1 MLVKIL
7 DIRLIL
13 WYIHNKSINMEV
25 KMMDLATKVRLLR
38 AAKKWSQKELAKKIG
53 VDWTSISSWENGKR
67 FPHYTTAQKIE
78 ELYKE
83 AMKDVNKEGKE

>member
-1 MLVKIL
+1 MLIKIV
-7 DIRLIL
+7 DIELIL
-13 WYIHNKSINMEV
+13 WYIYNKNINMEG
-25 KMMDLATKVRLLR
+25 KMLDLATKVRLLR
-38 AAKKWSQKELAKKIG
+38 AAKNWSQKELAKKIG

-83 AMKDVNKEGKE
+83 VMKEVNREGKE